1 MQGISVAEMKALEN
15 KKVYGGV
22 SIFDLMD
29 RVGKACAK
37 IIERK
42 LGTGNRILIFCGP
55 GNNGGDGYATAHHL
69 RAKNDVGIIVVKEP
83 KTEPAQRC
91 HERVKD
97 LIVDVIEDADIVVDA
112 MLGFSATLPLRGEI
126 RKYAKKIN
134 GIEAKKI
141 AIDIPTG
148 IDADTGEADEDAVKA
163 DATICLHM
171 PKNGVIIAA
180 KEAGELWVVDIG
192 I

>member
-1 MQGISVAEMKALEN
+1 MEAVSVAEMKDLEN
-15 KKVYGGV
+15 KKLEEGL

-37 IIERK
+37 IIETK

-55 GNNGGDGYATAHHL
+55 GNNGGDGYATAHYL
-69 RAKNDVGIIVVKEP
+69 RENNDVRIIAVKEP

-91 HERVKD
+91 CERVKD
-97 LIVDVIEDADIVVDA
+97 LIVDYIEADIVVDA
-112 MLGFSATLPLRGEI
+112 MLGFSAKLPLRGEI
-126 RKYAKKIN
+126 KRYAKKIN
-134 GIEAKKI
+134 GMNAKKI

-148 IDADTGEADEDAVKA
+148 IDADTGDADEDAVRV

-171 PKNGVIIAA
+171 PKNGVIRAG
-180 KEAGELWVVDIG
+180 KKVSGELWVADIG
-192 I
+192 L